1 MRDTTTDHT
10 ATRPGVTMKGRTL
23 ALVAGALLLAACSTD
38 KLTVP
43 NRNSPIPGNIDALTS
58 VNLQVGG
65 ILFQERANDLTRVGD
80 FHIFGREGFNYFP
93 TDNRWTTGY
102 LVPVTGTQALNY
114 ASDFGRGEG
123 LWNGVYR
130 QRRNIHTL
138 LATVEGATTLT
149 DAQKAGVRGFAK
161 TFAAMAMLS
170 VIQSRDTLGAVVDIL
185 DDPKGVAP
193 FVSRDSVYRWI
204 SGTLDEAAADLAA
217 AGSTPFSFESVLNSG
232 YDGFDTP
239 ATFLEVN
246 RAIAARVLAYRGS
259 LGECASCYGEALT
272 ALSESFLTVSAAGM
286 TTGVF
291 HIFSTTSGDAT
302 NSLSRDANT
311 DLVAHPS
318 ITADAELKGDGSRD
332 NRYLAK
338 ISTIAERR
346 PAGPDGTWQTIG
358 IATTAGYNVYPTRTT
373 KMPIVRGEELLLLR
387 AEARWFTGD
396 RQGAI
401 DDINWIRTNVGGL
414 AASALTT
421 ASTDAQFVTELLK
434 QRRFSLLLEGHR
446 WVDHR
451 RFGRLADLP
460 LDVGTHFRAKVQPIN
475 APECDIRVGRGPEL
489 AGPGCPNN

>member
-1 MRDTTTDHT
+1 MRETTDHT

-43 NRNSPIPGNIDALTS
+43 NRNSPIPGNIDAPTS

-65 ILFQERANDLTRVGD
+65 ILFQERANDLTRVAD
-80 FHIFGREGFNYFP
+80 FQIFGREGFNYFP

-102 LVPVTGTQALNY
+102 LVPVTGTQGLNY

-138 LATVEGATTLT
+138 LATVEGAATLS
-149 DAQKAGVRGFAK
+149 DAQKAGIRGFAN
-161 TFAAMAMLS
+161 TFAALAMLA
-170 VIQSRDTLGAVVDIL
+170 VIESRDSLGAVVDIL
-185 DDPKGVAP
+185 DDPTGVAP
-193 FVSRDSVYRWI
+193 FVSRDSVYSWI
-204 SGTLDEAAADLAA
+204 SGTLDDAAADLQA
-217 AGSTPFSFESVLNSG
+217 AGATPFSFESVLHTG
-232 YDGFDTP
+232 FDGFDTP

-246 RAIAARVLAYRGS
+246 RAIAARALVYRAS
-259 LGECASCYGEALT
+259 LGCATCYQDALT
-272 ALSESFLTVSAAGM
+272 AIGESFLTESAAGM
-286 TTGVF
+286 TTGVY

-318 ITADAELKGDGSRD
+318 LTAAAELKGDATPD
-332 NRYLAK
+332 NRYASK
-338 ISTIAERR
+338 VATIAERR

-358 IATTAGYNVYPTRTT
+358 IATTLGFTVYPTRTT
-373 KMPIVRGEELLLLR
+373 RMPLVRGEELLLLR
-387 AEARWFTGD
+387 AEARWFTGAKAL
-396 RQGAI
+396 AI
-401 DDINWIRTNVGGL
+401 ADIDWIRTNVGGL
-414 AASALTT
+414 APSTLTT
-421 ASTDAQFVTELLK
+421 ASTDAEFVTELLQ

-451 RFGRLADLP
+451 RLGRLNDLP
-460 LDVGTHFRAKVQPIN
+460 LDVASHFRAKVQPIN
-475 APECDIRVGRGPEL
+475 APECDIRVGRGAEL